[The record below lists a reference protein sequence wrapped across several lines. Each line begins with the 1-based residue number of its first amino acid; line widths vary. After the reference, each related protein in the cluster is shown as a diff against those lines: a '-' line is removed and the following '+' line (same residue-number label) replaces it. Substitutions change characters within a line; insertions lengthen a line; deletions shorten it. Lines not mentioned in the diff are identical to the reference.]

1 MGIKQ
6 YCFLTWYQKTA
17 IAEHLIYTEI
27 MVRLTLDLIAK
38 NINLKSRKEET
49 ISQYLKKITHINFS
63 DKNIDAIVRTLKLF
77 LIFT

>member
-6 YCFLTWYQKTA
+6 YYFLTWYQKTA